1 MIARAAL
8 ITAVAL
14 ALQAPA
20 VAADCEGRAA
30 LGWRGATLRVE
41 NDLFIGRDRDYTS
54 GVALTAISRDLVA
67 GTPPPCL
74 PWPLARSLA
83 LLGHVEPALQA
94 LAWADAD
101 ADAAGD
107 AAQGVASGAG
117 SARAI
122 EAGAA
127 AAPEASPLVAN
138 AVLRVSQSMYTPRDR
153 TRTDLVADDRPY
165 AGLLA
170 LSVAWNLRHAEPA
183 RARDRLDTYELTLG
197 VIGPASLARQAQDAV
212 HDLIGVDR
220 FLGWDQ
226 QLGNEPALQLAVER
240 RWRPRRGDAMQ
251 IEGWST
257 EAIRSAGLR
266 LGNIQTSAAAG
277 IEWRAGWNLPNDFG
291 AYPLGPGAENRPPA
305 PGPQSGA
312 VHRLPGAQVFAS
324 AELRAVAWDFSL
336 DGNLLRSSHSVT
348 REPLVAQLAIG
359 WGVHGPL
366 AGLGWRLTAMRVWRS
381 REFAGDRS
389 HHSFGSIALGVEW

>member
-1 MIARAAL
+1 MPVTMPAFESTLPAGAPELMRASAFRDYLDQESTHAGAASTRLSTLQPSVLQDLLRFERGGRATAL
-8 ITAVAL
+8 LEV
-14 ALQAPA
+14 
-20 VAADCEGRAA
+20 VAAG
-30 LGWRGATLRVE
+30 LRH
-41 NDLFIGRDRDYTS
+41 GH
-54 GVALTAISRDLVA
+54 
-67 GTPPPCL
+67 
-74 PWPLARSLA
+74 A
-83 LLGHVEPALQA
+83 LLVHVEPALQA
-94 LAWADAD
+94 LARTDAD
-101 ADAAGD
+101 ADAV
-107 AAQGVASGAG
+107 AA
-117 SARAI
+117 R
-122 EAGAA
+122 ET
-127 AAPEASPLVAN
+127 SPVVAN
-138 AVLRVSQSMYTPRDR
+138 AVLRISQSMYTPRDR
-153 TRTDLVADDRPY
+153 TRTDLVVDDRPY

-240 RWRPRRGDAMQ
+240 RWRPPRGDAMQ
-251 IEGWST
+251 VEGWST

-348 REPLVAQLAIG
+348 REPLVAQVAIG

-366 AGLGWRLTAMRVWRS
+366 AGRGWRLTAMRVWRS
-381 REFAGDRS
+381 REFSGDRS

>member
-8 ITAVAL
+8 IAAAAL

-20 VAADCEGRAA
+20 VAADCDGRAA

-67 GTPPPCL
+67 GAPPPCL

-83 LLGHVEPALQA
+83 LLGHVDPALQA
-94 LAWADAD
+94 LARADAV
-101 ADAAGD
+101 ADA
-107 AAQGVASGAG
+107 VAT
-117 SARAI
+117 R
-122 EAGAA
+122 EAM
-127 AAPEASPLVAN
+127 PVVAN

-170 LSVAWNLRHAEPA
+170 LSVAWNLRHAEPV
-183 RARDRLDTYELTLG
+183 RGRDRLDTYELTLG

-212 HDLIGVDR
+212 HELIGVDR

-251 IEGWST
+251 VEGWST

-336 DGNLLRSSHSVT
+336 DGNLLRSSHHVT
-348 REPLVAQLAIG
+348 REPLVAQIAIG

-366 AGLGWRLTAMRVWRS
+366 AGRGWRLTAMRVWRS

>member
-8 ITAVAL
+8 IAAAAL

-20 VAADCEGRAA
+20 VAADCDGRAA

-54 GVALTAISRDLVA
+54 GVALTAISRDLVVGA
-67 GTPPPCL
+67 PPPCL
-74 PWPLARSLA
+74 PWPLARSLP
-83 LLGHVEPALQA
+83 LLVHVEPALQA
-94 LAWADAD
+94 LARTDAD
-101 ADAAGD
+101 ADAV
-107 AAQGVASGAG
+107 AA
-117 SARAI
+117 R
-122 EAGAA
+122 ET
-127 AAPEASPLVAN
+127 SPVVAN

-153 TRTDLVADDRPY
+153 TRTDLVVDDRPY

-183 RARDRLDTYELTLG
+183 RGRDRLDTYELTLG

-212 HDLIGVDR
+212 HELIGVDR

-240 RWRPRRGDAMQ
+240 RWRPPRGDAMQ
-251 IEGWST
+251 VEGWST

-348 REPLVAQLAIG
+348 REPLVAQVAIG

-366 AGLGWRLTAMRVWRS
+366 AGRGWRLTAMRVWRS
-381 REFAGDRS
+381 REFSGDRS

>member
-8 ITAVAL
+8 LAAAAL
-14 ALQAPA
+14 VLSTPA
-20 VAADCEGRAA
+20 VAAADCDGRAA
-30 LGWRGATLRVE
+30 LGWRGATLRIE
-41 NDLFIGRDRDYTS
+41 NDLFIGRDHDYTS
-54 GVALTAISRDLVA
+54 GVALTAISRDLVV
-67 GTPPPCL
+67 GVPPPCL

-94 LAWADAD
+94 LALADAD
-101 ADAAGD
+101 AGAVAA
-107 AAQGVASGAG
+107 
-117 SARAI
+117 R
-122 EAGAA
+122 
-127 AAPEASPLVAN
+127 EASPVVAN
-138 AVLRVSQSMYTPRDR
+138 AVLRISQSMYTPRDR
-153 TRTDLVADDRPY
+153 TRTDLVPDDRPY

-183 RARDRLDTYELTLG
+183 RGRDRLDTYELTLG

-212 HDLIGVDR
+212 HELIGVDR

-251 IEGWST
+251 VEGWST

-266 LGNIQTSAAAG
+266 MGNIQTSAAAG

-305 PGPQSGA
+305 PAPQHGA
-312 VHRLPGAQVFAS
+312 VRRLPGAQVFAS

-348 REPLVAQLAIG
+348 REPVVAQVAIG

-366 AGLGWRLTAMRVWRS
+366 AGRGWRLTAMRVWRS
-381 REFAGDRS
+381 REFSGDRS

>member
-8 ITAVAL
+8 IAAAAL

-54 GVALTAISRDLVA
+54 GVALTAISRDLVTMA
-67 GTPPPCL
+67 PPPCL

-94 LAWADAD
+94 LARTDAD
-101 ADAAGD
+101 ADAV
-107 AAQGVASGAG
+107 AA
-117 SARAI
+117 R
-122 EAGAA
+122 ET
-127 AAPEASPLVAN
+127 SPVVAN
-138 AVLRVSQSMYTPRDR
+138 AVLRISQSMYTPRDR
-153 TRTDLVADDRPY
+153 TRTDLVPDDRPY

-183 RARDRLDTYELTLG
+183 RGRDRLDTHELTLG

-212 HDLIGVDR
+212 HELIGVDR
-220 FLGWDQ
+220 FLGWDH

-305 PGPQSGA
+305 PAPQHGA
-312 VHRLPGAQVFAS
+312 VRRLPGAQVFAS

-336 DGNLLRSSHSVT
+336 DGNLLRSSHHVT
-348 REPLVAQLAIG
+348 REPLVAQVAIG

-366 AGLGWRLTAMRVWRS
+366 AGRGWRLTAMRVWRS

>member
-8 ITAVAL
+8 IAAAAL

-67 GTPPPCL
+67 GAPPPCL

-94 LAWADAD
+94 LARTDAD
-101 ADAAGD
+101 ADAV
-107 AAQGVASGAG
+107 AA
-117 SARAI
+117 R
-122 EAGAA
+122 ET
-127 AAPEASPLVAN
+127 SPVVAN
-138 AVLRVSQSMYTPRDR
+138 AVLRISQSMYTPRDR
-153 TRTDLVADDRPY
+153 TRTDLVVDDRPY

-240 RWRPRRGDAMQ
+240 RWRPPRGDAMQ
-251 IEGWST
+251 VEGWST

-266 LGNIQTSAAAG
+266 MGNIQTSAAAG

-348 REPLVAQLAIG
+348 REPLVAQVAIG

-366 AGLGWRLTAMRVWRS
+366 AGRGWRLTAMRVWRS
-381 REFAGDRS
+381 REFSGDRS

>member
-8 ITAVAL
+8 IAAAAL

-67 GTPPPCL
+67 GAPPPCL

-94 LAWADAD
+94 LARTDAD
-101 ADAAGD
+101 ADAV
-107 AAQGVASGAG
+107 AA
-117 SARAI
+117 R
-122 EAGAA
+122 ET
-127 AAPEASPLVAN
+127 SPVVAN
-138 AVLRVSQSMYTPRDR
+138 AVLRISQSMYTPRDR
-153 TRTDLVADDRPY
+153 TRTDLVVDDRPY

-251 IEGWST
+251 VEGWST

-266 LGNIQTSAAAG
+266 MGNIQTSAAAG

-348 REPLVAQLAIG
+348 REPLVAQVAIG

-366 AGLGWRLTAMRVWRS
+366 AGRGWRLTAMRVWRS
-381 REFAGDRS
+381 REFSGDRS

>member
-8 ITAVAL
+8 IAAAAL

-54 GVALTAISRDLVA
+54 GVALTAISRDLVV
-67 GTPPPCL
+67 GVPPPCL

-94 LAWADAD
+94 LALADAD
-101 ADAAGD
+101 AGAVAA
-107 AAQGVASGAG
+107 
-117 SARAI
+117 R
-122 EAGAA
+122 
-127 AAPEASPLVAN
+127 EASPVVAN
-138 AVLRVSQSMYTPRDR
+138 AVLRISQSMYTPRDR
-153 TRTDLVADDRPY
+153 TRTDLVPDDRPY

-220 FLGWDQ
+220 FLGWDH

-251 IEGWST
+251 LEGWST

-305 PGPQSGA
+305 PAPQHGA
-312 VHRLPGAQVFAS
+312 VRRLPGAQVFAS

-348 REPLVAQLAIG
+348 REPLVAQVAIG

-366 AGLGWRLTAMRVWRS
+366 AGRGWRLTAMRVWRS
-381 REFAGDRS
+381 REFSGDRS

>member
-1 MIARAAL
+1 M
-8 ITAVAL
+8 
-14 ALQAPA
+14 
-20 VAADCEGRAA
+20 
-30 LGWRGATLRVE
+30 
-41 NDLFIGRDRDYTS
+41 FIGRDHDYTS
-54 GVALTAISRDLVA
+54 GVALTAISRDLVV
-67 GTPPPCL
+67 GVPPPCL

-94 LAWADAD
+94 LALADAD
-101 ADAAGD
+101 AGAVAA
-107 AAQGVASGAG
+107 
-117 SARAI
+117 R
-122 EAGAA
+122 
-127 AAPEASPLVAN
+127 EASPVVAN
-138 AVLRVSQSMYTPRDR
+138 AVLRISQSMYTPRDR
-153 TRTDLVADDRPY
+153 TRTDLVVDDRPY

-251 IEGWST
+251 LEGWST

-305 PGPQSGA
+305 PAPQHGA
-312 VHRLPGAQVFAS
+312 VRRLPGAQVFAS

-348 REPLVAQLAIG
+348 REPLVAQVAIG

-366 AGLGWRLTAMRVWRS
+366 AGRGWRLTAMRVWRS
-381 REFAGDRS
+381 REFSGDRS

>member
-1 MIARAAL
+1 VIARAAL
-8 ITAVAL
+8 IAAAAL

-67 GTPPPCL
+67 GAPPPCL

-94 LAWADAD
+94 LARTDAD
-101 ADAAGD
+101 ADAV
-107 AAQGVASGAG
+107 AA
-117 SARAI
+117 R
-122 EAGAA
+122 ET
-127 AAPEASPLVAN
+127 SPVVAN
-138 AVLRVSQSMYTPRDR
+138 AVLRISQSMYTPRDR
-153 TRTDLVADDRPY
+153 TRTDLVVDDRPY

-240 RWRPRRGDAMQ
+240 RWRPPRGDAMQ
-251 IEGWST
+251 VEGWST

-266 LGNIQTSAAAG
+266 MGNIQTSAAAG

-348 REPLVAQLAIG
+348 REPLVAQVAIG

-366 AGLGWRLTAMRVWRS
+366 AGRGWRLTAMRVWRS
-381 REFAGDRS
+381 REFSGDRS